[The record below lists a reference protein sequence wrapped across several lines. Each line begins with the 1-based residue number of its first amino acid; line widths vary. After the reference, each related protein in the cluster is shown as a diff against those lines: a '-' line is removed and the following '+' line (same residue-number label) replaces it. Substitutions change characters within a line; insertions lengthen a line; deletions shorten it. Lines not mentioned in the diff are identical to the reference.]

1 MILLKARC
9 DVAIVRLGK
18 NMDLNIKKILLPTA
32 GGPHSTL
39 AAELAHDIAEQEGS
53 EITMLHVGSTPDIK
67 EDAQT
72 HFEDIEETFEGTRIT
87 QKFLVSSNITRTIA
101 LEAGKNDAVF
111 IGATNRPFL
120 KNFLLGVFPEKIVK
134 QTDTT
139 VIMTRKWVKIVDA
152 LKR

>member
-1 MILLKARC
+1 
-9 DVAIVRLGK
+9 
-18 NMDLNIKKILLPTA
+18 
-32 GGPHSTL
+32 
-39 AAELAHDIAEQEGS
+39 
-53 EITMLHVGSTPDIK
+53 
-67 EDAQT
+67 
-72 HFEDIEETFEGTRIT
+72 
-87 QKFLVSSNITRTIA
+87 